1 MVVVGAGKTPV
12 LHILGEGRSILPS
25 LSEVVWKSSAES
37 PVMDHSEDGGLPW
50 VEPMMMVS
58 EPFPMGERLRPP
70 KRSVTNSRLSKRM
83 VSPREK

>member
-1 MVVVGAGKTPV
+1 MVVVGVGETPV

-25 LSEVVWKSSAES
+25 LSEVVWKSSTES

-50 VEPMMMVS
+50 AEPMMMAS

-70 KRSVTNSRLSKRM
+70 KRSVMNSRLSKRM
-83 VSPREK
+83 VSSREK